1 MHVVAE
7 GGFEVAP
14 PLQRSSE
21 DGKRRRPAATR
32 ILSTLIVAV
41 PLILAAALAYVVTK
55 SGATEGLLPVAAQTA
70 AVKASTSPPFE
81 ATQLAQSGAPMPAQ
95 PPPATAQPVAR
106 PPIPDV
112 AGLVV
117 LIRNAVIAL
126 QQANSTGNYSVLR
139 EIAAPRFQEANSAA
153 RLIEIFTDLRSRNLD
168 LGVVANANPRLYRD
182 PIIDDQGMLRLV
194 GSFPTT
200 SEQVDFDLVFQMIE
214 SRWRLF
220 GIGLNPTAP
229 ANAVDPK
236 GSDSASQAKPAQK
249 PKGKPGAKP
258 ALPDAT
264 TMVVLI
270 RGAVIALN
278 QANMTGN
285 YSVLRDMSA
294 PGFQLGNS
302 FAKISTIFADLRKRH
317 LDLGPVAAIDAR
329 LFRAAAIDSG
339 GLLRLTGYFAS
350 RPEQVNFDL
359 AFQMV
364 EGRWLLF
371 GIGLN
376 TSREEPGSA
385 GLAISNPEAAD
396 AKNPSTQA
404 PPKPRPRPA
413 Q

>member
-1 MHVVAE
+1 M
-7 GGFEVAP
+7 
-14 PLQRSSE
+14 
-21 DGKRRRPAATR
+21 RRRSAATR
-32 ILSTLIVAV
+32 FLSTLVIAV
-41 PLILAAALAYVVTK
+41 PLILAAALAYIVT
-55 SGATEGLLPVAAQTA
+55 SSDATEGLLPVAAPPA
-70 AVKASTSPPFE
+70 AVAKAATSPPF
-81 ATQLAQSGAPMPAQ
+81 AAARQAQSGAEMPAQ

-168 LGVVANANPRLYRD
+168 LGVVATANPRLYRD

-194 GSFPTT
+194 GSFPTA
-200 SEQVDFDLVFQMIE
+200 SEQVDFDLVFQVID
-214 SRWRLF
+214 SQWRLF
-220 GIGLNPTAP
+220 GIAVNPTAP
-229 ANAVDPK
+229 ANAAKPD
-236 GSDSASQAKPAQK
+236 GSDSASEAKPAKK
-249 PKGKPGAKP
+249 PKEKP
-258 ALPDAT
+258 AEKPPLPDAA

-278 QANMTGN
+278 QANVTGN

-294 PGFQLGNS
+294 PGFQAGNS
-302 FAKISTIFADLRKRH
+302 FAKVSTIFADLRSRH
-317 LDLGPVAAIDAR
+317 LDLAPVAAIDPR
-329 LFRAAAIDSG
+329 LFRAATIDKG

-364 EGRWLLF
+364 EGQWLLF

-376 TSREEPGSA
+376 TSREESGSA